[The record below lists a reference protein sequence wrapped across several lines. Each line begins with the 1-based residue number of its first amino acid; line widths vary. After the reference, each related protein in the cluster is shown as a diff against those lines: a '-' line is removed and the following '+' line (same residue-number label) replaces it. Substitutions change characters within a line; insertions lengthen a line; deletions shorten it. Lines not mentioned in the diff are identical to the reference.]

1 MDSTKMMET
10 IKKLLRTSMDSG
22 ATENEARL
30 ASLKAQKLMAKYNI
44 EITDVEEQ
52 EEDISYTVIETG
64 FGNKWK
70 YSLATIVARN
80 FCCKFFTIGTNK
92 MAFYGYNHNT
102 AVAKEVFN
110 FLFNVGNR
118 LATRHYNNL
127 RYLGEETKG
136 VKNSFLI
143 GYVRGIA
150 SVLDQ
155 QCRAL
160 LLITPKKVEETYKEM
175 TSESEFKTRNTRT
188 AYNEGKSY
196 EEGYK
201 QGKQTA
207 ESRYIE

>member
-1 MDSTKMMET
+1 MDSTKMIET

-52 EEDISYTVIETG
+52 EEDISYTVIDTG
-64 FGNKWK
+64 AGNKWK
-70 YSLATIVARN
+70 YSLAIIISRN
-80 FCCKFFTIGTNK
+80 FCCKFFTIGTGK

-110 FLFNVGNR
+110 FLYNVGNR
-118 LATRHYNNL
+118 LAMRHYQNL
-127 RYLGEETKG
+127 RYRNEETKG

-143 GYVRGIA
+143 GYVKGIA

-155 QCRAL
+155 QCRSL
-160 LLITPKKVEETYKEM
+160 MLVTPKKVEETYKEM
-175 TSESEFKTRNTRT
+175 TSNNEFKTKNTRT

-201 QGKQTA
+201 KGRETA